1 MSNVNEGL
9 AQFEEAVAAMPG
21 TDKELAGDLVK
32 ALYDN
37 RKRIDDNDKR
47 LEQLGLK
54 IKYLDTAEGQT
65 FFENVTQEMK
75 QFRDDINAQ
84 REEHQK
90 QLEAHAETLV
100 KLQRSPL
107 QGGSPEKIEEKQV
120 EVFSQIL
127 RKMGSAGGDLGKLSD
142 AEREMKF
149 VHNYD
154 MHNDRPFMEEKALQ
168 TDNLARAGFLMMPSS
183 LSKMIID
190 TNLQEITAIRPYV
203 TNYRIPNP
211 SLTIPVITDPG
222 QAGWFQEG
230 GDDLEEDESFKGG
243 TVDLKPHGSYAYFAI
258 DRHMLMYSYIPLLP
272 MMKDMYMRQ
281 FSRLHGAGFVNGSGV
296 QRPFGF
302 MNDTKVEVIDQG
314 HGTLILNLDKVQE
327 LWWKLKSFY
336 KENAKFIMNSMTGYV
351 LANLKDGIGNYILR
365 PITENQKFNICGKQ
379 VIFSEDMPDIGP
391 GTHPIFIA
399 DWKPYYHVIEST
411 GGNWAIEDQFT
422 KKKKSIIEY
431 VFTKFIGG
439 RPVVSEAA
447 KKLRIA
453 V

>member
-1 MSNVNEGL
+1 
-9 AQFEEAVAAMPG
+9 
-21 TDKELAGDLVK
+21 
-32 ALYDN
+32 
-37 RKRIDDNDKR
+37 
-47 LEQLGLK
+47 
-54 IKYLDTAEGQT
+54 
-65 FFENVTQEMK
+65 
-75 QFRDDINAQ
+75 
-84 REEHQK
+84 
-90 QLEAHAETLV
+90 
-100 KLQRSPL
+100 
-107 QGGSPEKIEEKQV
+107 
-120 EVFSQIL
+120 
-127 RKMGSAGGDLGKLSD
+127 
-142 AEREMKF
+142 
-149 VHNYD
+149 
-154 MHNDRPFMEEKALQ
+154 
-168 TDNLARAGFLMMPSS
+168 
-183 LSKMIID
+183 MIID

-281 FSRLHGAGFVNGSGV
+281 FQKLHGAGFVNGSGV
-296 QRPFGF
+296 QRPIGF
-302 MNDTKVEVIDQG
+302 MNDTNVEVINQE
-314 HGTLILNLDKVQE
+314 HATLILNLDKVQE
-327 LWWKLKSFY
+327 LWWSLKSFY
-336 KENAKFIMNSMTGYV
+336 KENAKYIMNSMTGYV

-391 GTHPIFIA
+391 GTHPILIA
-399 DWKPYYHVIEST
+399 DWKPFYHVIEST